1 MKKHIKRLTLLL
13 TALFVLLS
21 NISVYCAEPDIIIEK
36 TGPDTEIYMDDSLIE
51 KDASNGLANDVKD
64 TFVIP
69 KEEPPVDPA
78 ESNSTESSFETE
90 DETKSDVTSIKPIE
104 GNENNLLEGNEEA
117 SLKTVLNDT
126 EITQNIAVDEYIID
140 AIIPANTLPIGASLC
155 ADIVDYKTDVE
166 KVEDAITENETITFI
181 KVFDIYFMTNNGEI
195 IQPDDT
201 VIISIALKEE
211 EINNCDEIKVYCT
224 DEVVA
229 EEVTAVKTEDGVEFE
244 APHFSNYAIVG
255 TTYALDPVDDS
266 VYDLETS
273 TSIGNYICRVENES
287 FVNVNISS
295 ITFLS
300 DPSFDPDASI
310 DGVYYGPVDV
320 TANAKK
326 TGMIWAYTKQN
337 GSLYDLYFVTL
348 GDKINL
354 TNCRKTKSPF
364 YNLTNATSVSG
375 MELLNTSKVTN
386 MQGMFK
392 GCALINTLDLSSFD
406 TTSVTDMS
414 YMFDGCASLQSITLT
429 SFITSN
435 VTNMY
440 AMFRNCGVLETC
452 DVSGFDTSLVTDMKD
467 MFNSCEALEIC
478 DVSGFN
484 TANVTDM
491 SGMFYDC
498 TKLSQIDVS
507 GFQTLKLTNIKNM
520 FASCQSVESLNLSAF
535 NTSLV
540 TDMTGLFYD
549 CMNLKQVNL
558 SNINTQ
564 NTTSIAKMFYNCPHL
579 TSIDLSSFN
588 TSKVTDMDHMFYNC
602 RSLLEIDL
610 SNFETPALTAT
621 NEMFKYCYD
630 LQRLNISNFDLSA
643 LTDYTDMF
651 CRTDDLIKLNTPKTN
666 PYDIPL
672 AKTMYTSPGNTETS
686 SLPVTTGESVLLI
699 AELTVSHLLYGT
711 DFANAID
718 TICAPK
724 ETENA
729 PINGGRTNSNVKSI
743 TFARNNPDEGINID
757 KVNGVKVDTEGHT
770 YATNDGNG
778 NILIVTEAN
787 ILKPNNDATGLFK
800 NLSGLTSINGMDLLN
815 MSEVWTT
822 SCMFEGCRSLESI
835 DLSAFSVAP
844 IVNTY
849 GMFDYCESLKTID
862 LSSLNLSNSEQYALL
877 FRSCSSLESIDL
889 SHVNTIKS
897 SSMEAMFADCTSLKT
912 VTFANGVDTSAVTW
926 MKSVF
931 SGCTSLTSI
940 ENLASFNTSNVTSM
954 ATMFYNC
961 RALTSL
967 DLSTFDTSK
976 VTDMNQMF
984 AQCISLQTVDV
995 SNFNTDSVTN
1005 MYSMF
1010 YNCQSVTDIDLSNA
1024 HKLAYTSGMFYNC
1037 AALQS
1042 VTFADNIDTSSVTN
1056 MGDMF
1061 SRCSSLKRIDLSN
1074 FDTSNVTNIWDLF
1087 ANCSSLEYIDISSF
1101 DLSNVTVLGNPF
1113 VNTNDLKTLKT
1124 PKVNPLDT
1132 IVLAK
1137 EMLNTNTFTNT
1148 TKLPVTTGYSVM
1160 LIREGDYY
1168 LDTGND
1174 KTTLFGVIPRDKILS
1189 VTFTYDRD
1197 FNETEI
1203 YPGSDALPVNVGND
1217 PETGYYMYKI
1227 PDGDMYNVY
1236 VVSKNFAKFIVNGE
1250 LYSVFYKNTN
1260 MTTISGLGL
1269 LDTSR
1274 TYSLGRMFL
1283 GCSALTNFD
1292 IENLST
1298 EGITAFDYM
1307 FSSCTSLTSLDLS
1320 NFDTSSGINFDSM
1333 FNKCTSLTSLN
1344 VSSFNTS
1351 NALHMQHMFEDNNN
1365 LTLLNISNFD
1375 TTKVDNVSYMFNNCN
1390 NLQTL
1395 ILGEN
1400 FNTCNSTTFYNMF
1413 ANNNKL
1419 SVVDTSKINTQS
1431 ATGLSNMFE
1440 NCSSLESIDLSNF
1453 YTANVTSFENLFS
1466 GCSSL
1471 ERIDLSKFST
1481 ENIASYTKMFYGCT
1495 SLKSVDLSNF
1505 VIPSRVY
1512 GTSNVFAES
1521 AIREIILPKSV
1532 DKSTFPL
1539 PKTFKLCNAD
1549 GVITGPDTEN
1559 LISKSNSYTK
1569 AMDIQETSVTFIVP
1583 KKIELKAKDNAS
1595 YTGYEDYSIKVYANN
1610 TVDLVDSAAAK
1621 IIPPSGVYMKQEG
1634 KEDILLNITQT
1645 NTVFNLKEV
1654 EALPEST
1661 LCENGHITTNNLTA
1675 GNWEGNFDFSIDL
1688 ENIRYEIN

>member
-1 MKKHIKRLTLLL
+1 MKKNIKRLTLLL

-51 KDASNGLANDVKD
+51 KDASNGLSNDVKD

-69 KEEPPVDPA
+69 KEEPSVDPV
-78 ESNSTESSFETE
+78 ENESTESVFETE
-90 DETKSDVTSIKPIE
+90 DETKSDASLTKPIE
-104 GNENNLLEGNEEA
+104 GNENNLPEESEES

-140 AIIPANTLPIGASLC
+140 AIIPANTLPIGVSLC

-181 KVFDIYFMTNNGEI
+181 KVFDIYFMTENSEI

-229 EEVTAVKTEDGVEFE
+229 EEVTAVKTEEGVEFE

-255 TTYALDPVDDS
+255 TTYALTPVDDS
-266 VYDLETS
+266 AYDLETS

-300 DPSFDPDASI
+300 DPSFDSGAPI
-310 DGVYYGPVDV
+310 DGVYHGPVDV
-320 TANAKK
+320 TADS
-326 TGMIWAYTKQN
+326 TGMIWAYTKKN

-354 TNCRKTKSPF
+354 TNCRTTKSPF
-364 YNLTNATSVSG
+364 YNLTNATSVTG
-375 MELLNTSKVTN
+375 MELLNTSKATD
-386 MQGMFK
+386 MHKMFQ

-406 TTSVTDMS
+406 TTSVTNMS
-414 YMFDGCASLQSITLT
+414 YMFEGCASLQSITLT
-429 SFITSN
+429 SFNTSN

-440 AMFRNCGVLETC
+440 AMFRNCEVLETC
-452 DVSGFDTSLVTDMKD
+452 DVSGFDT
-467 MFNSCEALEIC
+467 
-478 DVSGFN
+478 
-484 TANVTDM
+484 ANVTDM
-491 SGMFYDC
+491 TGMFYNC
-498 TKLSQIDVS
+498 AKLSQIDVS
-507 GFQTLKLTNIKNM
+507 GFNTPKLTNMKNM
-520 FASCQSVESLNLSAF
+520 FADCQSVESLNLSAF

-549 CMNLKQVNL
+549 CKNLKQVNL

-564 NTTSIAKMFYNCPHL
+564 NTTSIATMFYNCPSL

-588 TSKVTDMDHMFYNC
+588 TSKVTDMSFMFYNC

-630 LQRLNISNFDLSA
+630 LQRLNLSSFDLSA
-643 LTDYTDMF
+643 VNNYTDMF
-651 CRTDDLIKLNTPKTN
+651 YRTGDLIKLNTPKTN
-666 PYDIPL
+666 PHDIPL
-672 AKTMYTSPGNTETS
+672 EKTMYTSPGNTETS
-686 SLPVTTGESVLLI
+686 SLPVTTEESVLLI
-699 AELTVSHLLYGT
+699 AELVVSHLLYGT
-711 DFANAID
+711 DFADAID

-743 TFARNNPDEGINID
+743 TFARNDPDKGINID
-757 KVNGVKVDTEGHT
+757 KVNGVKVDTECHT

-800 NLSGLTSINGMDLLN
+800 NLSGLTSIDGLDLLN

-822 SCMFEGCRSLESI
+822 SCMFEGCRALESI

-897 SSMEAMFADCTSLKT
+897 SGMEAMFADCTSLKT

-926 MKSVF
+926 MKSLF

-954 ATMFYNC
+954 GTMFYNC

-967 DLSTFDTSK
+967 NLSTFDTSK

-995 SNFNTDSVTN
+995 SNFNTDSVTD

-1024 HKLAYTSGMFYNC
+1024 HKLAYTPGMFYNC

-1042 VTFADNIDTSSVTN
+1042 ITFANSIDTSNVTN

-1061 SRCSSLKRIDLSN
+1061 SGCSSLKRIDLSN
-1074 FDTSNVTNIWDLF
+1074 FDTSNVTNIWNLF

-1101 DLSNVTVLGNPF
+1101 DLSNVTAHGNPF
-1113 VNTNDLKTLKT
+1113 VNTTALKTLKT

-1132 IVLAK
+1132 MVLAK
-1137 EMLNTNTFTNT
+1137 EMLNTSTFTNT

-1160 LIREGDYY
+1160 LISEGDYY

-1174 KTTLFGVIPRDKILS
+1174 TTTLFGVIPRDKILS

-1203 YPGSDALPVNVGND
+1203 YPGSDALPVDVGND

-1250 LYSVFYKNTN
+1250 IYSVFYKNTN

-1298 EGITAFDYM
+1298 KGITAFNYM

-1333 FNKCTSLTSLN
+1333 FNKCTSLSSLN
-1344 VSSFNTS
+1344 ISSFNTS
-1351 NALHMQHMFEDNNN
+1351 NAKHMQHMFEDNNN

-1375 TTKVDNVSYMFNNCN
+1375 TTKVVDVSYMFNNCN
-1390 NLQTL
+1390 NLKTL

-1400 FNTCNSTTFYNMF
+1400 FNTCNSTTFYKMF

-1431 ATGLSNMFE
+1431 ATILSYMFT
-1440 NCSSLESIDLSNF
+1440 NCSSLENIDLSNF

-1471 ERIDLSKFST
+1471 ESIDLSKFST
-1481 ENIASYTKMFYGCT
+1481 ENIVSYTKMFYGCT
-1495 SLKSVDLSNF
+1495 SLKSIDLSNF

-1512 GTSNVFAES
+1512 GTSNVFTES
-1521 AIREIILPKSV
+1521 TIREIILPRSV
-1532 DKSTFPL
+1532 EKSTFPL
-1539 PKTFKLCNAD
+1539 PKAFKLCNAD

-1559 LISKSNSYTK
+1559 LISKSDAYTK
-1569 AMDIQETSVTFIVP
+1569 AMDIQEASVTFIVP

-1595 YTGYEDYSIKVYANN
+1595 YTGYEDYSIKVYADN

-1621 IIPPSGVYMKQEG
+1621 ITPPSGVYMKQEG
-1634 KEDILLNITQT
+1634 KEDILLNITQA

-1654 EALPEST
+1654 ETLPEST
-1661 LCENGHITTNNLTA
+1661 LCESGRITTNNLTA

-1688 ENIRYEIN
+1688 ENIRYVIN